1 MSMKNYR
8 IKNILVP
15 LDFSALSLHAV
26 NHAERIARL
35 IRARITL
42 LHVVEPFGDAVGTSG
57 MLATAMRLERELQ
70 IQSAKR
76 LQKIARTAM
85 QTTKGQIDTAAIIGP
100 IASTITRAAT
110 ETKAN
115 LIIMGTHGA
124 SGFVENLVGSNTYRV
139 ATLSRIP
146 VLSVHK
152 PVERSGYSNL
162 IYPVRGKAGAIE
174 KFPYALTFARLFN
187 ARVHVVGHLPAGN
200 KQQAEKIRA
209 LCVLIEKK
217 FAGLGL
223 ATKRAFTTS
232 DEFAE
237 AIIRYA
243 NVYSGSLVVILQD
256 YDFRLVEVFK
266 RSFTKKMLHKVLSPV
281 LTVPSRK

>member
-1 MSMKNYR
+1 MKNYR

-15 LDFSALSLHAV
+15 LDFSPLSLHAL
-26 NHAERIARL
+26 NHAERLSRL
-35 IRARITL
+35 SHAHITL
-42 LHVVEPFGDAVGTSG
+42 LHVIEPFGSGFGTSG

-85 QTTKGQIDTAAIIGP
+85 QSTKGYVDTAAIIGP
-100 IASTITRAAT
+100 IASTITRAAA

-124 SGFVENLVGSNTYRV
+124 SGFVENLIGSNTYRV

-152 PVERSGYSNL
+152 PVGRSGHGNL
-162 IYPVRGKAGAIE
+162 VYPVRVETRAMD

-232 DEFAE
+232 DEFPE
-237 AIIRYA
+237 AIVRYA
-243 NVYSGSLVVILQD
+243 NVYPGSLVVIMQD
-256 YDFRLVEVFK
+256 HDFHLVEIF
-266 RSFTKKMLHKVLSPV
+266 RGSFTKKMLHKVLSPV

>member
-1 MSMKNYR
+1 MKNYR

-15 LDFSALSLHAV
+15 LDFSPLSLHAL
-26 NHAERIARL
+26 NHAERLSRL
-35 IRARITL
+35 SHAHITL
-42 LHVVEPFGDAVGTSG
+42 LHVIEPFGSGFGTSG

-85 QTTKGQIDTAAIIGP
+85 QSTKGQADTIVIVGP

-110 ETKAN
+110 ETKAD

-124 SGFVENLVGSNTYRV
+124 SGFVENLIGSNTYSV

-162 IYPVRGKAGAIE
+162 IYPVREKAGAMD
-174 KFPYALTFARLFN
+174 KFPYALAFARLFN
-187 ARVHVVGHLPAGN
+187 ARVHVVGHLPVGN
-200 KQQAEKIRA
+200 KGQARRIRA
-209 LCVLIEKK
+209 LCVLVEKK
-217 FAGLGL
+217 FSGFGL
-223 ATKRAFTTS
+223 ATKGAFTSS

-237 AIIRYA
+237 AVIRYA
-243 NVYSGSLVVILQD
+243 NDYSGSMVVILQD
-256 YDFRLVEVFK
+256 HDFHLVEVF
-266 RSFTKKMLHKVLSPV
+266 RGSYTKKMLHKVLSPV
-281 LTVPSRK
+281 LAVPSRR

>member
-1 MSMKNYR
+1 MKNYR

-15 LDFSALSLHAV
+15 LDFAALSLHAV
-26 NHAERIARL
+26 NHAERLSRL
-35 IRARITL
+35 SHAHITL
-42 LHVVEPFGDAVGTSG
+42 LHVIEPFGSASGTSG
-57 MLATAMRLERELQ
+57 MLATAMRLEREMQ

-85 QTTKGQIDTAAIIGP
+85 QSTKGQVDTAAIIGP

-110 ETKAN
+110 ETKAD

-124 SGFVENLVGSNTYRV
+124 SGFVENVVGSNTYRV
-139 ATLSRIP
+139 ATLSKIP
-146 VLSVHK
+146 VMGVHK
-152 PVERSGYSNL
+152 PAERSGYSNL
-162 IYPVRGKAGAIE
+162 IYPVRGKAGAME

-187 ARVHVVGHLPAGN
+187 VRVHVVGHLPSGN
-200 KQQAEKIRA
+200 KQQARKIRA

-232 DEFAE
+232 DEFPE
-237 AIIRYA
+237 AIVRYA
-243 NVYSGSLVVILQD
+243 NVYSGSLVVIMQD
-256 YDFRLVEVFK
+256 HDFHLLEIFRG
-266 RSFTKKMLHKVLSPV
+266 SFTKKMLHKVLSPV